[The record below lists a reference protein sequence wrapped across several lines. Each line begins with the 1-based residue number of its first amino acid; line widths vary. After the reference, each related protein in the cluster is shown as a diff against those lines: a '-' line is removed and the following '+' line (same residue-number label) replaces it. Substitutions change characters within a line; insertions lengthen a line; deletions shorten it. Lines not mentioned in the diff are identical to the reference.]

1 MNFAEG
7 RQRIAIQGLEIQAAI
22 GLLDWE
28 KQEKQRLRIDVA
40 VYRDNFGRESTLE
53 DCYDYSALQAFLA
66 GFADREQIELLETIL
81 AEILDYCFKDQT
93 IAAAEVWLTKP
104 DVFQGAGEPVV
115 SAALTQAQWAAEKYS

>member
-40 VYRDNFGRESTLE
+40 VYRDNFGQESTLE
-53 DCYDYSALQAFLA
+53 DCYDYSALQAFLTS
-66 GFADREQIELLETIL
+66 FADREQIELL
-81 AEILDYCFKDQT
+81 
-93 IAAAEVWLTKP
+93 
-104 DVFQGAGEPVV
+104 
-115 SAALTQAQWAAEKYS
+115 